1 MAARLLMS
9 WSRLSK
15 TSGRRWQSRAIAMA
29 AHIDQLSKIVRFRN
43 RIIHGY
49 DTVDDATVWGIA
61 DQYLPRLLAEVELFL
76 REPQGESGR
85 SA

>member
-1 MAARLLMS
+1 MNRLL
-9 WSRLSK
+9 R
-15 TSGRRWQSRAIAMA
+15 TDPAVA
-29 AHIDQLSKIVRFRN
+29 AHIDQLSKIIRFHN

-61 DQYLPRLLAEVELFL
+61 DQHLPRLLAEVESLL
-76 REPQGESGR
+76 QEPQDESDR